1 MKQEKQPPMHRN
13 SSQTGEKSE
22 LRLFGFGGGTKVVGF
37 RDDLRWLTEFF
48 EPSLRSIPQGAT
60 TETVQSDV
68 DPVRYRE
75 LWRILERGRVRR
87 YDCFTL
93 DGHFESFSG
102 CESPD
107 GGLVIWLE
115 NFSLVLSVD
124 ESRVAFRLVA
134 DSPEAKLRIG
144 LMRVLREIA
153 TVRALRSGA
162 LPLHGAACVSG
173 GRAIGFLGAKTA
185 GKTTSLVHWLQSPST
200 RFLANDRFFV
210 FPRNGSWLAS
220 GMPTIVNI
228 RTGTLQHFEELQRRA
243 REQPYHLARTLAE
256 VQHGA
261 GLPTRTSESVSLSQ
275 AQFLR
280 IVDRSAESEAA
291 VSMLLFP
298 ERDDQIDSVVYEPL
312 PIKEGAELLSAN
324 LLSPGSRVTTPEV
337 FDRGPHRTVPEEA
350 VRAMC
355 RKLSAGGFCYRYRQ
369 GYRTLSS
376 PVFPPRHSKAA

>member
-1 MKQEKQPPMHRN
+1 MHRH
-13 SSQTGEKSE
+13 SSQAGEKSE
-22 LRLFGFGGGTKVVGF
+22 LRLLGFGGGTKVIGF
-37 RDDLRWLTEFF
+37 RADLQWLTEFF
-48 EPSLRSIPQGAT
+48 EPSLRSTPQGST

-68 DPVRYRE
+68 DPERYRE
-75 LWRILERGRVRR
+75 LRQMLERGRVRQ

-107 GGLVIWLE
+107 GGLVIWLD

-124 ESRVAFRLVA
+124 ESRGVFRLVA
-134 DSPEAKLRIG
+134 DSAEARLRVG

-173 GRAIGFLGAKTA
+173 ARAIGFLGKKTS
-185 GKTTSLVHWLQSPST
+185 GKTTSLVHWLQTPST

-210 FPRNGSWLAS
+210 FPRNGSWLAN

-228 RTGTLQHFEELQRRA
+228 RTGTLRHFEELQRRA
-243 REQPYHLARTLAE
+243 GEQPYHLARTLAE
-256 VQHGA
+256 VQHGSSR
-261 GLPTRTSESVSLSQ
+261 PTRTSDGVSLSQ
-275 AQFLR
+275 TQFLQ
-280 IVDRSAESEAA
+280 IVDRSAESEAP

-298 ERDDQIDSVVYEPL
+298 ERDDQVDNVVYEPL
-312 PIKEGAELLSAN
+312 TTDEGAELLSAN
-324 LLSPGSRVTTPEV
+324 LLSPGTRIKTSEV
-337 FDRGPHRTVPEEA
+337 FDRGPERAVPVEA

-355 RKLSAGGFCYRYRQ
+355 RRLSACGFCFRYRQ
-369 GYRTLSS
+369 GYRTLSK
-376 PVFPPRHSKAA
+376 PVYPPRHSIAA